1 MAIYVLTLRGIPVA
15 AAYRF
20 ERMNERAAEYNR
32 EDQAQ
37 LLIREVDI
45 LT

>member
-20 ERMNERAAEYNR
+20 ERMNERAAEYTR
-32 EDQAQ
+32 EEQGQMA
-37 LLIREVDI
+37 IREVEV

>member
-1 MAIYVLTLRGIPVA
+1 MIYVLTLRGIPVA

-20 ERMNERAAEYNR
+20 ERLNERCGEYTADDQR
-32 EDQAQ
+32 EM
-37 LLIREVDI
+37 LIREVDI

>member
-20 ERMNERAAEYNR
+20 ERLNDTAAKYTR
-32 EDQAQ
+32 EEQRHM
-37 LLIREVDI
+37 LIREVDI